1 MSTADDDEKRIAMEI
16 DGLKNKR
23 RGMKGGIT
31 KRIKLI
37 KGLVNE
43 NGSRSQIKFLLS
55 KLHEGVNQTRTI
67 ADQVIALTSDSS
79 DTLWIEE
86 IDSEVDLCTSV
97 VKDYLKSREEDPDS
111 VEGLTA
117 SWIRQHTDYRDVDTT
132 SQVSHDFLP
141 DPLQNGAYQKVS
153 T

>member
-55 KLHEGVNQTRTI
+55 KLHEVLNQTRTI

-97 VKDYLKSREEDPDS
+97 V
-111 VEGLTA
+111 
-117 SWIRQHTDYRDVDTT
+117 
-132 SQVSHDFLP
+132 
-141 DPLQNGAYQKVS
+141 
-153 T
+153 